1 MKLVVDH
8 AERTA
13 QDEPYGPMVCVCPE
27 PKAHPKVEHGMCQ
40 TCKRKPLALVSV
52 GSQSP
57 AGDRGNNESDA
68 A

>member
-1 MKLVVDH
+1 
-8 AERTA
+8 
-13 QDEPYGPMVCVCPE
+13 MVCVCPE